1 MALPVDNQE
10 SLLQELDFNRI
21 LGAPLSACVNAQE
34 EAAQA
39 TLQYLNEV
47 VFTQAGDDDSSLEPV
62 TVSFYFESA
71 GQVHRIVMPL
81 LLIVPVPY
89 LQIDRVDLT
98 FQATVTESHMNH
110 DTRKLSLKAKYSAPG
125 DSAEVSKET
134 KAEYMNK
141 RCIDI
146 NLSVTSAD
154 MPMGISKLLEIFN
167 NQLVEVKPDE
177 PEVLPEPTPAEKP
190 KPAELPTENKP
201 ATPPA
206 SNEEKHE
213 PPAPQPTTS
222 TTPKSDKE
230 EKKEEQ
236 KPEEPKTEEVKQ
248 PEMKY
253 NILLL
258 GKITNAQKSDI
269 LNIVSR
275 YCRSSYKLSP
285 SALNNILKAKKHTIP
300 VEDTPEN
307 VKTIIDA
314 LKQKK
319 IAASAIEV

>member
-71 GQVHRIVMPL
+71 GQIHRIVMPL

-98 FQATVTESHMNH
+98 FQATVTESRMNH

-190 KPAELPTENKP
+190 KPAEQPTEKKP
-201 ATPPA
+201 A
-206 SNEEKHE
+206 
-213 PPAPQPTTS
+213 TS
-222 TTPKSDKE
+222 TTPKPEKE

-258 GKITNAQKSDI
+258 GKITNTQKSDI

-300 VEDTPEN
+300 VEDTQEN

-319 IAASAIEV
+319 IAASAVEV

>member
-62 TVSFYFESA
+62 TVSFYFESG

-98 FQATVTESHMNH
+98 FQATVTESRMNH

-125 DSAEVSKET
+125 DSAEVSNET

-177 PEVLPEPTPAEKP
+177 PEVLPEPTPTEKP
-190 KPAELPTENKP
+190 KPAEQPSENKP
-201 ATPPA
+201 AAPPA
-206 SNEEKHE
+206 SNEEK
-213 PPAPQPTTS
+213 PKPSAPQPTAPE
-222 TTPKSDKE
+222 TPKDE
-230 EKKEEQ
+230 KEEQ

-269 LNIVSR
+269 LNIVSK
-275 YCRSSYKLSP
+275 YCRSGYKLSP

-300 VEDTPEN
+300 VEDTQEN

-319 IAASAIEV
+319 ISASAVEV

>member
-1 MALPVDNQE
+1 MALPVDKQE

-62 TVSFYFESA
+62 TVSFYFESG

-98 FQATVTESHMNH
+98 FQATVTESRMNH

-125 DSAEVSKET
+125 DSAEVSNET

-190 KPAELPTENKP
+190 KPAEQPTDKKP

-206 SNEEKHE
+206 SNEEKPK
-213 PPAPQPTTS
+213 PPTPQPTAPE
-222 TTPKSDKE
+222 TPND
-230 EKKEEQ
+230 KKEEP

-269 LNIVSR
+269 LNIVSK
-275 YCRSSYKLSP
+275 YCRSGYKLSP

-300 VEDTPEN
+300 VEDTQEN

-319 IAASAIEV
+319 ISASAVEV

>member
-81 LLIVPVPY
+81 LLIVPIPY

-98 FQATVTESHMNH
+98 FQATVTESRMNH

-154 MPMGISKLLEIFN
+154 MPMGISKLIEIFN

-177 PEVLPEPTPAEKP
+177 PEVLPEPTPAEKQ
-190 KPAELPTENKP
+190 KPAEQPTEKKP
-201 ATPPA
+201 ATP
-206 SNEEKHE
+206 
-213 PPAPQPTTS
+213 
-222 TTPKSDKE
+222 TTPKPEKE

-300 VEDTPEN
+300 VEDTQEN

-319 IAASAIEV
+319 IAASAVEV

>member
-190 KPAELPTENKP
+190 KPTEQPTEKKP
-201 ATPPA
+201 ATP
-206 SNEEKHE
+206 
-213 PPAPQPTTS
+213 
-222 TTPKSDKE
+222 TTPKPEKE

-300 VEDTPEN
+300 VEDTQEN

>member
-98 FQATVTESHMNH
+98 FQATVTESRMNH

-190 KPAELPTENKP
+190 KPTKQPTENK
-201 ATPPA
+201 
-206 SNEEKHE
+206 
-213 PPAPQPTTS
+213 PTTS
-222 TTPKSDKE
+222 TTPKPEKE

-285 SALNNILKAKKHTIP
+285 SALNNIMKAKKHTIP
-300 VEDTPEN
+300 VEDTQEN

-319 IAASAIEV
+319 IAASAVEV

>member
-89 LQIDRVDLT
+89 LQIDRIDLT
-98 FQATVTESHMNH
+98 FQATVTESRMNH

-190 KPAELPTENKP
+190 KPTEQPTENKP
-201 ATPPA
+201 AT
-206 SNEEKHE
+206 
-213 PPAPQPTTS
+213 S
-222 TTPKSDKE
+222 TTPKPEKE

-300 VEDTPEN
+300 VEDTQEN

-319 IAASAIEV
+319 IAASAVEV

>member
-98 FQATVTESHMNH
+98 FQATVTESRMNH

-190 KPAELPTENKP
+190 KPAEQPTENKP
-201 ATPPA
+201 ATP
-206 SNEEKHE
+206 
-213 PPAPQPTTS
+213 
-222 TTPKSDKE
+222 TTPNPEKE
-230 EKKEEQ
+230 KKKEEQ

-285 SALNNILKAKKHTIP
+285 SALNNIMKAKKHTIP
-300 VEDTPEN
+300 VEDTQEN

-319 IAASAIEV
+319 IAASAVEV

>member
-167 NQLVEVKPDE
+167 NQLVEVKPDK

-190 KPAELPTENKP
+190 KPAEQPTEKKP
-201 ATPPA
+201 A
-206 SNEEKHE
+206 
-213 PPAPQPTTS
+213 TS
-222 TTPKSDKE
+222 TTPKPEKE

-300 VEDTPEN
+300 VEDTQEN

>member
-98 FQATVTESHMNH
+98 FQATVTESRMNH

-190 KPAELPTENKP
+190 KPTEQPTENKP
-201 ATPPA
+201 ATP
-206 SNEEKHE
+206 
-213 PPAPQPTTS
+213 
-222 TTPKSDKE
+222 TTPKPEKE

-285 SALNNILKAKKHTIP
+285 STLNNILKAKKHTIP
-300 VEDTPEN
+300 VEDTQEN

-319 IAASAIEV
+319 IAASAVEV

>member
-62 TVSFYFESA
+62 TVSFYFKSA

-98 FQATVTESHMNH
+98 FQATVTESRMNH

-190 KPAELPTENKP
+190 KPAEQPTENK
-201 ATPPA
+201 
-206 SNEEKHE
+206 
-213 PPAPQPTTS
+213 PTTS
-222 TTPKSDKE
+222 TTPKPEKE

-300 VEDTPEN
+300 VEDTQEN

-319 IAASAIEV
+319 IAASAVEL

>member
-47 VFTQAGDDDSSLEPV
+47 VFTQTGDDDSSLEPV

-98 FQATVTESHMNH
+98 FQATVTESRMNH

-190 KPAELPTENKP
+190 KPTEQPTENKA
-201 ATPPA
+201 ATP
-206 SNEEKHE
+206 
-213 PPAPQPTTS
+213 
-222 TTPKSDKE
+222 TTPKPEKE

-236 KPEEPKTEEVKQ
+236 KPEEPKTEEVKL

-300 VEDTPEN
+300 VEDTQEN

-319 IAASAIEV
+319 IAASAVEV

>member
-98 FQATVTESHMNH
+98 FQATVTESRMNH

-190 KPAELPTENKP
+190 KPAEQPTEKKP
-201 ATPPA
+201 ATP
-206 SNEEKHE
+206 
-213 PPAPQPTTS
+213 
-222 TTPKSDKE
+222 TTPKPEKE

-236 KPEEPKTEEVKQ
+236 KLEEPKTEEVKQ

-258 GKITNAQKSDI
+258 GKITNTQKSDI

-300 VEDTPEN
+300 VEDTQEN

-319 IAASAIEV
+319 IAASAVEV

>member
-47 VFTQAGDDDSSLEPV
+47 VFTQTGDDDSSLEPV

-89 LQIDRVDLT
+89 LQIDRIDLT
-98 FQATVTESHMNH
+98 FQATVTESRMNH

-177 PEVLPEPTPAEKP
+177 PEVLPKPTPAEKP
-190 KPAELPTENKP
+190 KPAEQPTENKP
-201 ATPPA
+201 ATP
-206 SNEEKHE
+206 
-213 PPAPQPTTS
+213 
-222 TTPKSDKE
+222 TTPKPEKE

-285 SALNNILKAKKHTIP
+285 SALNNIMKAKKHTIP
-300 VEDTPEN
+300 VEDTLEN

-319 IAASAIEV
+319 IAASAVEV

>member
-98 FQATVTESHMNH
+98 FQATVTESRMNH

-190 KPAELPTENKP
+190 KPAEQPTENKP
-201 ATPPA
+201 ATP
-206 SNEEKHE
+206 
-213 PPAPQPTTS
+213 
-222 TTPKSDKE
+222 TTPKPEKE

-275 YCRSSYKLSP
+275 YCRSNYKLSP

-300 VEDTPEN
+300 VEDTQEN

-319 IAASAIEV
+319 IAASAVEV

>member
-98 FQATVTESHMNH
+98 FQATVTESRMNH

-190 KPAELPTENKP
+190 KPAEQPTEKKP
-201 ATPPA
+201 A
-206 SNEEKHE
+206 
-213 PPAPQPTTS
+213 TS
-222 TTPKSDKE
+222 TTPKPEKE

-319 IAASAIEV
+319 IAARAVEV

>member
-98 FQATVTESHMNH
+98 FQATVTESRMNH

-190 KPAELPTENKP
+190 KPAEQCTDKKN
-201 ATPPA
+201 TPPA
-206 SNEEKHE
+206 SKEEKPE
-213 PPAPQPTTS
+213 LPDPQSPAS
-222 TTPKSDKE
+222 TTPKSE
-230 EKKEEQ
+230 REEQ
-236 KPEEPKTEEVKQ
+236 KPQEPKTEEVKQ

-300 VEDTPEN
+300 VEDTQEN

-319 IAASAIEV
+319 IAASAVEV

>member
-190 KPAELPTENKP
+190 KPAEQPTEKKP
-201 ATPPA
+201 ATP
-206 SNEEKHE
+206 
-213 PPAPQPTTS
+213 
-222 TTPKSDKE
+222 TTPKPDKE

-236 KPEEPKTEEVKQ
+236 KPEESKTEEVKQ

-300 VEDTPEN
+300 VEDTQEN
-307 VKTIIDA
+307 VKTIIDT

>member
-47 VFTQAGDDDSSLEPV
+47 VFTQAGDNDSSLEPV

-89 LQIDRVDLT
+89 LQIDRIDLT

-190 KPAELPTENKP
+190 KPAEQPTENKP
-201 ATPPA
+201 ATP
-206 SNEEKHE
+206 
-213 PPAPQPTTS
+213 
-222 TTPKSDKE
+222 TTPKPEKE

-285 SALNNILKAKKHTIP
+285 SALNNIMKAKKHTIP
-300 VEDTPEN
+300 VEDTQEN

-319 IAASAIEV
+319 IAASAVEV

>member
-98 FQATVTESHMNH
+98 FQATVTESRMNH

-125 DSAEVSKET
+125 DSAEVSNET

-177 PEVLPEPTPAEKP
+177 PEVLPEPTPTEKP
-190 KPAELPTENKP
+190 KPAEQPTDNKP
-201 ATPPA
+201 AAPPA
-206 SNEEKHE
+206 SNEKKPE
-213 PPAPQPTTS
+213 PSAPQPTAPE
-222 TTPKSDKE
+222 TPKPE
-230 EKKEEQ
+230 KEEQ
-236 KPEEPKTEEVKQ
+236 KPEEPKSEEVKQ

-269 LNIVSR
+269 LNIVSK
-275 YCRSSYKLSP
+275 YCRSGYKLSP

-300 VEDTPEN
+300 VEDTQEN

-319 IAASAIEV
+319 IAASAVEV

>member
-98 FQATVTESHMNH
+98 FQATVTESRMNH

-190 KPAELPTENKP
+190 KPAEQPTEKKP
-201 ATPPA
+201 ATP
-206 SNEEKHE
+206 
-213 PPAPQPTTS
+213 
-222 TTPKSDKE
+222 TTPKPDKE

-236 KPEEPKTEEVKQ
+236 KPEESKTEEVKQ

>member
-21 LGAPLSACVNAQE
+21 LGTPLSACVNAQE

-98 FQATVTESHMNH
+98 FQATVTESRMNH

-190 KPAELPTENKP
+190 KPAEQPTEKKP
-201 ATPPA
+201 AT
-206 SNEEKHE
+206 
-213 PPAPQPTTS
+213 S
-222 TTPKSDKE
+222 TIPKPDKE

-258 GKITNAQKSDI
+258 GKITNTQKSDI

>member
-62 TVSFYFESA
+62 TVSFYFESG

-125 DSAEVSKET
+125 DSAEVSNET

-190 KPAELPTENKP
+190 KPAEQPTDNKP
-201 ATPPA
+201 AAPPA
-206 SNEEKHE
+206 SNEKKPE
-213 PPAPQPTTS
+213 PSAPQPTAPES
-222 TTPKSDKE
+222 PKPEKE
-230 EKKEEQ
+230 EP
-236 KPEEPKTEEVKQ
+236 KPDEPKTEEVKQ

-269 LNIVSR
+269 LNIVSK
-275 YCRSSYKLSP
+275 YCRSGYKLAP

-300 VEDTPEN
+300 VEDTQEN

-319 IAASAIEV
+319 ISASAVEV

>member
-98 FQATVTESHMNH
+98 FQATVTESRMNH

-190 KPAELPTENKP
+190 KPTEQPTENKP
-201 ATPPA
+201 AT
-206 SNEEKHE
+206 
-213 PPAPQPTTS
+213 S
-222 TTPKSDKE
+222 TTPKPEKE

-300 VEDTPEN
+300 VEDTQEN

-319 IAASAIEV
+319 IAASAVEV

>member
-98 FQATVTESHMNH
+98 FQATVTESRMNH

-190 KPAELPTENKP
+190 KPAEQPTEKKP
-201 ATPPA
+201 A
-206 SNEEKHE
+206 
-213 PPAPQPTTS
+213 TS
-222 TTPKSDKE
+222 TTPKPDKE

-236 KPEEPKTEEVKQ
+236 KPEESKTEEVKQ

-307 VKTIIDA
+307 VKTSIDA

-319 IAASAIEV
+319 IAASAVEV

>member
-98 FQATVTESHMNH
+98 FQATVTESRMNH

-190 KPAELPTENKP
+190 KPAEQCTDKKP
-201 ATPPA
+201 TPPA
-206 SNEEKHE
+206 SKEEKPE
-213 PPAPQPTTS
+213 LPDPQSLAS
-222 TTPKSDKE
+222 TTPKSE
-230 EKKEEQ
+230 REEQ
-236 KPEEPKTEEVKQ
+236 KLQEPKTEEVKQ

-300 VEDTPEN
+300 VEDTQEN

-319 IAASAIEV
+319 IAASAVEV

>member
-47 VFTQAGDDDSSLEPV
+47 VFTQTGDDDSSLEPV

-98 FQATVTESHMNH
+98 FQATVTESRMNH

-190 KPAELPTENKP
+190 KPAERPTENKP
-201 ATPPA
+201 ATP
-206 SNEEKHE
+206 
-213 PPAPQPTTS
+213 
-222 TTPKSDKE
+222 TTPKHEKE

-300 VEDTPEN
+300 VEDTLEN

-319 IAASAIEV
+319 IAASAVEV

>member
-98 FQATVTESHMNH
+98 FQATVTESRMNH

-177 PEVLPEPTPAEKP
+177 PEVQPEPTPAEKP
-190 KPAELPTENKP
+190 KPTEQPTENKP
-201 ATPPA
+201 A
-206 SNEEKHE
+206 
-213 PPAPQPTTS
+213 AP
-222 TTPKSDKE
+222 TTPKPEKE

-285 SALNNILKAKKHTIP
+285 SALNNIMKAKKHTIP
-300 VEDTPEN
+300 VEDTQEN

-319 IAASAIEV
+319 IAASAVEV

>member
-98 FQATVTESHMNH
+98 FQATVTESRMNH

-190 KPAELPTENKP
+190 KPAEQPTEKKP
-201 ATPPA
+201 ATP
-206 SNEEKHE
+206 
-213 PPAPQPTTS
+213 
-222 TTPKSDKE
+222 TTPKPEKE

-236 KPEEPKTEEVKQ
+236 KPEESKTEEVKQ

-300 VEDTPEN
+300 VEDTQEN

>member
-47 VFTQAGDDDSSLEPV
+47 VFTQAGDDDSCLEPV

-81 LLIVPVPY
+81 LLIVPIPY

-98 FQATVTESHMNH
+98 FQATVTESRMNH

-190 KPAELPTENKP
+190 KPAEQPTEKKP
-201 ATPPA
+201 ATP
-206 SNEEKHE
+206 
-213 PPAPQPTTS
+213 
-222 TTPKSDKE
+222 TTPKPDKE

-319 IAASAIEV
+319 IAASAVEV

>member
-98 FQATVTESHMNH
+98 FQATVTESRMNH

-134 KAEYMNK
+134 KADYMNK

-146 NLSVTSAD
+146 NLSVTSGD

-167 NQLVEVKPDE
+167 NQLVEVKPDK

-190 KPAELPTENKP
+190 KPAEQPTEKKP
-201 ATPPA
+201 ATP
-206 SNEEKHE
+206 
-213 PPAPQPTTS
+213 
-222 TTPKSDKE
+222 TTPKPDKE

-319 IAASAIEV
+319 IAASAVEV

>member
-1 MALPVDNQE
+1 MALPVDKQE

-62 TVSFYFESA
+62 TVSFYFESG

-98 FQATVTESHMNH
+98 FQATVTESRMNH

-125 DSAEVSKET
+125 DSAEVSNET

-177 PEVLPEPTPAEKP
+177 PEVLPEPTPTEKP
-190 KPAELPTENKP
+190 KPAEQPTENKP
-201 ATPPA
+201 AAPPA
-206 SNEEKHE
+206 SNEKKPESS
-213 PPAPQPTTS
+213 APHPTAPE
-222 TTPKSDKE
+222 TPKPEKE
-230 EKKEEQ
+230 EP

-275 YCRSSYKLSP
+275 YCRSGYKLAP

-300 VEDTPEN
+300 VEDTQEN

-319 IAASAIEV
+319 IAASAVEV

>member
-62 TVSFYFESA
+62 TVSFYFESG

-98 FQATVTESHMNH
+98 FQATVTESRMNH

-125 DSAEVSKET
+125 DSAEVSNET

-190 KPAELPTENKP
+190 KPAEQPTDNKP
-201 ATPPA
+201 AAPPA
-206 SNEEKHE
+206 SNEEKPK
-213 PPAPQPTTS
+213 PPTPQPTAPE
-222 TTPKSDKE
+222 TPKDE
-230 EKKEEQ
+230 KEEQ

-269 LNIVSR
+269 LNIVSK
-275 YCRSSYKLSP
+275 YCRSGYKLAP

-300 VEDTPEN
+300 VEDTQEN

-319 IAASAIEV
+319 ISASAVEV

>member
-98 FQATVTESHMNH
+98 FQATVTESRMNH

-190 KPAELPTENKP
+190 KPTEQPTEKKP
-201 ATPPA
+201 ATP
-206 SNEEKHE
+206 
-213 PPAPQPTTS
+213 
-222 TTPKSDKE
+222 TTPKPEKE

-300 VEDTPEN
+300 VEDTQEN

>member
-98 FQATVTESHMNH
+98 FQATVTESRMNH

-190 KPAELPTENKP
+190 KPTEQPTENKP
-201 ATPPA
+201 A
-206 SNEEKHE
+206 
-213 PPAPQPTTS
+213 AP
-222 TTPKSDKE
+222 TTPKPEKE

-275 YCRSSYKLSP
+275 YCRSSYELSP
-285 SALNNILKAKKHTIP
+285 SALNNIMKAKKHTIP
-300 VEDTPEN
+300 VEDTQEN

-319 IAASAIEV
+319 IAASAVEV

>member
-62 TVSFYFESA
+62 TVSFYFESG

-98 FQATVTESHMNH
+98 FQATVTESRMNH

-125 DSAEVSKET
+125 DSAEVSNET

-167 NQLVEVKPDE
+167 NQLVEVKP
-177 PEVLPEPTPAEKP
+177 EVLPEPTPAEKP
-190 KPAELPTENKP
+190 KPAEQPTDKKP
-201 ATPPA
+201 TAPPA
-206 SNEEKHE
+206 SNEKKPESS
-213 PPAPQPTTS
+213 APHPTAPE
-222 TTPKSDKE
+222 TPKD
-230 EKKEEQ
+230 
-236 KPEEPKTEEVKQ
+236 EEPKTEEVKQ

-269 LNIVSR
+269 LNIVSK
-275 YCRSSYKLSP
+275 YCRSGYKLSP

-300 VEDTPEN
+300 VEDTQEN

-319 IAASAIEV
+319 ISASAVEV

>member
-98 FQATVTESHMNH
+98 FQATVTESRMNH

-134 KAEYMNK
+134 KADYMNK

-190 KPAELPTENKP
+190 KPAEQPTEKKP
-201 ATPPA
+201 ATP
-206 SNEEKHE
+206 
-213 PPAPQPTTS
+213 
-222 TTPKSDKE
+222 TTPKPDKE

-236 KPEEPKTEEVKQ
+236 KPEESKTEEVKQ

>member
-98 FQATVTESHMNH
+98 FQATVTESRMNH

-177 PEVLPEPTPAEKP
+177 PEVLPETTPAEKP
-190 KPAELPTENKP
+190 KPTEQPTENKP
-201 ATPPA
+201 ATP
-206 SNEEKHE
+206 
-213 PPAPQPTTS
+213 
-222 TTPKSDKE
+222 TTPKPEKE

-285 SALNNILKAKKHTIP
+285 SALNNIMKAKKHTIP
-300 VEDTPEN
+300 VEDTQEN

-319 IAASAIEV
+319 IAASAVEV

>member
-62 TVSFYFESA
+62 TVSFYFESG

-98 FQATVTESHMNH
+98 FQATVTESRMNH

-125 DSAEVSKET
+125 DSAEVSNET

-190 KPAELPTENKP
+190 KPAEQPTENKP
-201 ATPPA
+201 AVPPA
-206 SNEEKHE
+206 SNEKKPESS
-213 PPAPQPTTS
+213 APQPTAPE
-222 TTPKSDKE
+222 TPND
-230 EKKEEQ
+230 KKEEP

-269 LNIVSR
+269 LNIVSK
-275 YCRSSYKLSP
+275 YCRSGYKLSP

-300 VEDTPEN
+300 VEDTQEN

-319 IAASAIEV
+319 ISASAVEV

>member
-98 FQATVTESHMNH
+98 FQATVTESRMNH

-190 KPAELPTENKP
+190 KPTEQPTEKKP
-201 ATPPA
+201 A
-206 SNEEKHE
+206 
-213 PPAPQPTTS
+213 TS
-222 TTPKSDKE
+222 TTPKPEKE

-258 GKITNAQKSDI
+258 GKITNAQKSNI